1 MMQMDELGLLLK
13 ELRLLEF
20 AEQYSSV
27 AKRCEDEQ
35 LGHVDYLKALVEIE
49 IESRYHKRIKSLL
62 KKSKI
67 PRAKDIKDFDVN
79 RIPDLTQGTIKDL
92 VKGIKPSRDDFDEGA
107 TTKETITSSVPKTG
121 DSTAPQIN

>member
-1 MMQMDELGLLLK
+1 M
-13 ELRLLEF
+13 
-20 AEQYSSV
+20 
-27 AKRCEDEQ
+27 
-35 LGHVDYLKALVEIE
+35 GHVDYLKALVEIE

-92 VKGIKPSRDDFDEGA
+92 VTHLTQEMNFSNYLVLKKQLD
-107 TTKETITSSVPKTG
+107 
-121 DSTAPQIN
+121 